1 MGTLAIRLPD
11 EMHERLNRLS
21 QETARPKAFYIKAAL
36 DEYLQRTE
44 GLDEIEGRIRTASD
58 ERRRLERI
66 KRGEEQVLSAE
77 EFWRGMDD

>member
-36 DEYLQRTE
+36 DEYL
-44 GLDEIEGRIRTASD
+44 DDIEDAYLAEAT
-58 ERRRLERI
+58 LERI

>member
-36 DEYLQRTE
+36 GEYL
-44 GLDEIEGRIRTASD
+44 DDIEDTYLA
-58 ERRRLERI
+58 EATLERI

>member
-21 QETARPKAFYIKAAL
+21 QETARPKAFYVKAAS
-36 DEYLQRTE
+36 DEYL
-44 GLDEIEGRIRTASD
+44 DDIEDTYLAEATLG
-58 ERRRLERI
+58 RI

>member
-36 DEYLQRTE
+36 DEYL
-44 GLDEIEGRIRTASD
+44 DDIEDTYLA
-58 ERRRLERI
+58 EATLERI

>member
-36 DEYLQRTE
+36 DEYL
-44 GLDEIEGRIRTASD
+44 DDIEDTYLA
-58 ERRRLERI
+58 EATLERI
-66 KRGEEQVLSAE
+66 SRGEEQVLSAE

>member
-21 QETARPKAFYIKAAL
+21 QETARPKAFYVKAAL
-36 DEYLQRTE
+36 DEYL
-44 GLDEIEGRIRTASD
+44 DDIEDTYLA
-58 ERRRLERI
+58 EATLERI
-66 KRGEEQVLSAE
+66 KRGEERVLSAE

>member
-21 QETARPKAFYIKAAL
+21 QETARPKAFYVKAAL
-36 DEYLQRTE
+36 DEYL
-44 GLDEIEGRIRTASD
+44 DDIEDTYLA
-58 ERRRLERI
+58 EATLERI
-66 KRGEEQVLSAE
+66 RRGEEQVLSAE

>member
-1 MGTLAIRLPD
+1 MGTFAIRLPD

-36 DEYLQRTE
+36 DEYL
-44 GLDEIEGRIRTASD
+44 DDIEDTYLA
-58 ERRRLERI
+58 EATLERI
-66 KRGEEQVLSAE
+66 KRGEEQVLNAE

>member
-1 MGTLAIRLPD
+1 MGTFAIRLPD

-36 DEYLQRTE
+36 DEYL
-44 GLDEIEGRIRTASD
+44 DDIEDTYLA
-58 ERRRLERI
+58 EATLERI

>member
-1 MGTLAIRLPD
+1 MGTFAIRLPD

-36 DEYLQRTE
+36 DEYL
-44 GLDEIEGRIRTASD
+44 DDIEDAYLAEAT
-58 ERRRLERI
+58 LERI

>member
-36 DEYLQRTE
+36 DEYL
-44 GLDEIEGRIRTASD
+44 DDIEDTYLAEST
-58 ERRRLERI
+58 LERI

>member
-21 QETARPKAFYIKAAL
+21 QETARPKAFYVKAAL
-36 DEYLQRTE
+36 DEYL
-44 GLDEIEGRIRTASD
+44 DDIEDAYLAEATV
-58 ERRRLERI
+58 ERI

>member
-1 MGTLAIRLPD
+1 MGTFAIRLPD

-36 DEYLQRTE
+36 DEYL
-44 GLDEIEGRIRTASD
+44 DDIEDTYLA
-58 ERRRLERI
+58 EATLERI
-66 KRGEEQVLSAE
+66 KRGEEQILSAE

>member
-1 MGTLAIRLPD
+1 MGTFAIRLPD

-36 DEYLQRTE
+36 DEYL
-44 GLDEIEGRIRTASD
+44 DDIEDTYLA
-58 ERRRLERI
+58 EATLERI

-77 EFWRGMDD
+77 EFWCGMDD